1 MKKKFRFDTEKS
13 EEELVKEFKTFLK
26 VETKPSYNW
35 RDIKTFSDAC
45 LAYGT
50 TEEKFNTKYGN
61 IGLSKD
67 TIAYEKIKIVVY
79 VINGDWTPD
88 YSDSSQ
94 LKWTPIFNLSSGCRF
109 HTSFDLYSYSCTV
122 AGVRLCFESKE
133 KSNFAGK
140 TFEPLYADLLT

>member
-88 YSDSSQ
+88 FSNSSQ
-94 LKWTPIFNLSSGCRF
+94 YKYYPYFDLSGGCRF
-109 HTSFDLYSYSCTV
+109 CFAFYDCSATV
-122 AGVRLCFESKE
+122 SVGGVRLCFESKE
-133 KSNFAGK
+133 KSNFAGN